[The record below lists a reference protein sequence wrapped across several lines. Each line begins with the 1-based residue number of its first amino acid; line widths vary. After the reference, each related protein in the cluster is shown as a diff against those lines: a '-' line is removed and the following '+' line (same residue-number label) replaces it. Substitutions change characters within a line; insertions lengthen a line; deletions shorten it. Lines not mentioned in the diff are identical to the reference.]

1 MQLLA
6 LCRERL
12 AAKLARKEKE
22 RKIVAWEFR
31 GHIIFYY
38 IKRTR
43 AGLYRFIT
51 LGEGKK
57 GGAGMTLGMYKS
69 NTVEKKNKKYVKRL
83 V

>member
-1 MQLLA
+1 MVPFFGCKRSVLLQLLA

-22 RKIVAWEFR
+22 RKNVAWEFR

-38 IKRTR
+38 IKRAR

-51 LGEGKK
+51 WGEVEN
-57 GGAGMTLGMYKS
+57 GGARNDAL
-69 NTVEKKNKKYVKRL
+69 YV
-83 V
+83 